1 MNIAS
6 EKADI
11 LERVEKVNDLAL
23 IRAIKNLLD
32 FGLSREQESEALEQ
46 SIQHGLNESNL
57 GKVRPHDEVMTEF
70 REKHQSVGI

>member
-32 FGLSREQESEALEQ
+32 FALTRQQENEALEQ
-46 SIQHGLNESNL
+46 SIERGLNESRL
-57 GKVRPHDEVMTEF
+57 GKVRPHNVAMKEF
-70 REKHQSVGI
+70 RDKYKL

>member
-6 EKADI
+6 EKANI

-32 FGLSREQESEALEQ
+32 FGLTRQQENEALEQ
-46 SIQHGLNESNL
+46 SIERGLNESRL
-57 GKVRPHDEVMTEF
+57 GKVRPHNVAMKEF
-70 REKHQSVGI
+70 RDKYKL

>member
-6 EKADI
+6 EKAYI

-32 FGLSREQESEALEQ
+32 FGLTRQQENEAMEQ
-46 SIQHGLNESNL
+46 SIERGLNESRL
-57 GKVRPHDEVMTEF
+57 GKVRPHNVVMKEF
-70 REKHQSVGI
+70 RNKYKL

>member
-32 FGLSREQESEALEQ
+32 FGLTRQQENEALEQ
-46 SIQHGLNESNL
+46 SIERGLNESRL
-57 GKVRPHDEVMTEF
+57 GKVRPHNVVMKEF
-70 REKHQSVGI
+70 RDKYKL

>member
-32 FGLSREQESEALEQ
+32 FALTRQQENEALEQ
-46 SIQHGLNESNL
+46 SIERGLNESRL
-57 GKVRPHDEVMTEF
+57 GKVMPHNVVMKEF
-70 REKHQSVGI
+70 RDKYKL

>member
-32 FGLSREQESEALEQ
+32 FGLTRQQENEALEQ
-46 SIQHGLNESNL
+46 SIERGFNESRL
-57 GKVRPHDEVMTEF
+57 GKVRPHNVVMKEF
-70 REKHQSVGI
+70 RDKYKL

>member
-23 IRAIKNLLD
+23 IRAIKSLLD
-32 FGLSREQESEALEQ
+32 FGLTRQEENEALEQ
-46 SIQHGLNESNL
+46 SI
-57 GKVRPHDEVMTEF
+57 D
-70 REKHQSVGI
+70 